1 MIIKGTCNTFSDME
15 GADITGNGSERL
27 SEDERRA
34 IISRI
39 HSLLYW
45 VGMFVP
51 QAEIVDGKRVDLRDV
66 VYQFVSKEEPSLE
79 EVQGA
84 KALSDMLEQK
94 ARELELQL
102 KEHDLTKVNAYQLLD
117 ETCGLLRAVD
127 ELRNSHGKT
136 AKFKMLALMAK
147 VNDERR
153 WMQFV
158 EQIKLK

>member
-1 MIIKGTCNTFSDME
+1 MAE
-15 GADITGNGSERL
+15 ADIEDNGSERL
-27 SEDERRA
+27 SENDRRA

-51 QAEIVDGKRVDLRDV
+51 QVEIVNGKRVDLRDV
-66 VYQFVSKEEPSLE
+66 VYQFVSKEDPSLE

-84 KALSDMLEQK
+84 RALSDMLDRK
-94 ARELELQL
+94 ARELEL
-102 KEHDLTKVNAYQLLD
+102 EIRERDLTKVHAYQLLD
-117 ETCGLLRAVD
+117 EICGLLRAVD

-153 WMQFV
+153 WLQFV

>member
-1 MIIKGTCNTFSDME
+1 MAE
-15 GADITGNGSERL
+15 ADIEDNGSERL
-27 SEDERRA
+27 SENDRRA

-51 QAEIVDGKRVDLRDV
+51 QVEIVNGKRVDLRDV
-66 VYQFVSKEEPSLE
+66 VYQFVSKEDPTLE
-79 EVQGA
+79 EAEGA
-84 KALSDMLEQK
+84 RALSDMLEKK
-94 ARELELQL
+94 ARELEL
-102 KEHDLTKVNAYQLLD
+102 EIRERDLTKVHAYQLLD
-117 ETCGLLRAVD
+117 EICGLLRAVD

-153 WMQFV
+153 WLQFV

>member
-1 MIIKGTCNTFSDME
+1 MAEAEIED
-15 GADITGNGSERL
+15 DGSERL
-27 SEDERRA
+27 SENERRA
-34 IISRI
+34 VISRI

-51 QAEIVDGKRVDLRDV
+51 QVEIVDGKRVDLRDV

-79 EVQGA
+79 EAQGA
-84 KALSDMLEQK
+84 KALSDMLDQK
-94 ARELELQL
+94 ARELELQI
-102 KEHDLTKVNAYQLLD
+102 KERELTKVHAYQLLD
-117 ETCGLLRAVD
+117 EICGLLRAVD